1 MKQPEHYGELCVAA
15 FEYPVKEMLEEI
27 RHPVLL
33 AQVPGDVRY
42 QWVSKAARRLAER
55 SVLALPPTI
64 AERARQWGS
73 FLGAE

>member
-1 MKQPEHYGELCVAA
+1 
-15 FEYPVKEMLEEI
+15 VKEMLEEI

-33 AQVPGDVRY
+33 AQVAGDVRY